1 VKKIKILSI
10 CLLLI
15 IATTCFAG
23 CGAQEAKQTSE
34 KSEEAQVFLKEG
46 EEIDVVFSVA
56 SLSTVLF
63 SEINNRLKSYAE
75 ELGNVNLTVYDGE
88 GKTEKQVS
96 DLELAATIDPD
107 LVILLPIDGEGVVP
121 GVKKINEAGIPL
133 IVITRTITQG
143 EYLAYVG
150 VSDLIMGR
158 MAAEY
163 IASKLDGKGKV
174 VEILG
179 SLGVSTTQDRIKGF
193 ESVIGNY
200 KDIEIVA
207 SQPANWS
214 RAEALTAMENIIQ
227 SNPEIDAVFVHN
239 DEMAGGVIE
248 ALKSAGME
256 DVIVVGV
263 MGMKEAL
270 QRIEDGTQ
278 TATVTMPPDTAVEG
292 LKIGINYLTGKDYE
306 SYKMLDIDM
315 ITKGNLDAFWEKG
328 Y

>member
-1 VKKIKILSI
+1 MKKIKVLLA
-10 CLLLI
+10 CLLLVCM
-15 IATTCFAG
+15 TCLIG
-23 CGAQEAKQTSE
+23 CGSKGGKQT
-34 KSEEAQVFLKEG
+34 EEVEQPVFKEG
-46 EEIDVVFSVA
+46 EEIDVVFSIA

-63 SEINNRLKSYAE
+63 SEINKRLQNYVDS
-75 ELGNVNLTVYDGE
+75 LGYVNLTVYDGE
-88 GKTEKQVS
+88 GKTEKQVA
-96 DLELAATIDPD
+96 DLELAATTDPD
-107 LVILLPIDGEGVVP
+107 LVILLPTDGQGVVP

-133 IVITRTITQG
+133 IVITRTVAQG
-143 EYLAYVG
+143 DSISYVG

-163 IASKLDGKGKV
+163 IAAKLDGAGKI

-179 SLGVSTTQDRIKGF
+179 SMGVSTTQDRIKGF
-193 ESVIGNY
+193 EAVIGNY
-200 KDIEIVA
+200 KEIDIVA
-207 SQPANWS
+207 AQPANWS

-227 SNPEIDAVFVHN
+227 SNPQIDAVFVHN

-248 ALKSAGME
+248 ALKSAGMD

-270 QRIEDGTQ
+270 ERIQNGTQ

-292 LKIGINYLTGKDYE
+292 LKIGINYLTGKSYE
-306 SYKMLDIDM
+306 SFKMLDIDL
-315 ITKGNLDAFWEKG
+315 ITKGNVEAFWEKG